1 MKLQLRQRQA
11 TASATCR
18 SPQIFMEA
26 VMPGTSW
33 LEGDGVV
40 EALVLRWDEPP
51 THGRVVGYQV
61 EAAIGDGRLFETII
75 PNTV

>member
-1 MKLQLRQRQA
+1 
-11 TASATCR
+11 
-18 SPQIFMEA
+18 
-26 VMPGTSW
+26 MPGTSW